1 MPKYFRAPPKAI
13 ARPRDPAFN
22 SINVDNNDYEEDRFQ
37 VSYQKQ
43 EDQDQDQQQGEY
55 LRSRRQLRQCHRL
68 ATARCRA
75 GWSCWFCVLYLR
87 LLCFCVCFQAEQVC
101 LAVFVFLFACVYLC
115 CAGWCCCVCCV
126 FVCVC
131 RASWSCCVSCV
142 CVCVFM
148 LCRLEALAKEKQLKH
163 EYPLFKVCRS
173 STSTSTSPTLT
184 ITSTGSPAV

>member
-1 MPKYFRAPPKAI
+1 MLKYFRAPPKAI

-22 SINVDNNDYEEDRFQ
+22 SINVDNNDYEDRFQ

-43 EDQDQDQQQGEY
+43 EDQQGQQQGEY

-68 ATARCRA
+68 ATVRCRA

-115 CAGWCCCVCCV
+115 CAGL
-126 FVCVC
+126 
-131 RASWSCCVSCV
+131 RRSPRKSS
-142 CVCVFM
+142 
-148 LCRLEALAKEKQLKH
+148 
-163 EYPLFKVCRS
+163 S
-173 STSTSTSPTLT
+173 STSTHCSRCVGLQHQHQHHHHQH
-184 ITSTGSPAV
+184 